1 MSSIMRKVVDQVNQ
15 NPGAPAGEV
24 MESVHT
30 IMHLFRSRRQRS
42 LRGEQ
47 HELAHMEVKVLGFF
61 ARHPGAT
68 QSDLAS
74 HSGRD
79 KAQLARLVRGL
90 RERGLLDAE
99 ADEFDRRS
107 TRLRLSEQGLALHA
121 ELHRHDGDLAAAA
134 LAGLSAAEQATLL
147 GLLARVR
154 ANLEADTDVGNSDGN
169 SSGG

>member
-1 MSSIMRKVVDQVNQ
+1 MQKLVDKVNQ

-24 MESVHT
+24 MESMHT

-42 LRGEQ
+42 LRGED
-47 HELAHMEVKVLGFF
+47 HELVHMEVKVLGFF

-68 QSDLAS
+68 QSDLAI

-90 RERGLLDAE
+90 RERGLLAAETDA
-99 ADEFDRRS
+99 ADRRS
-107 TRLRLSEQGLALHA
+107 TRLRLSAAGQALHA
-121 ELHRHDGDLAAAA
+121 GLYRHDGDLAASA
-134 LAGLSAAEQATLL
+134 LAGLSELEQATLL

-154 ANLEADTDVGNSDGN
+154 ANLEADDD
-169 SSGG
+169 

>member
-1 MSSIMRKVVDQVNQ
+1 MSSIMRKVVDKVNQ
-15 NPGAPAGEV
+15 TSAESPGEL

-68 QSDLAS
+68 QSDLAA

-90 RERGLLDAE
+90 RERGLLAAE
-99 ADEFDRRS
+99 TDELDRRS

-121 ELHRHDGDLAAAA
+121 ELHRHDGELAAAA
-134 LAGLSAAEQATLL
+134 LAGLSEAEQATLL

-154 ANLEADTDVGNSDGN
+154 ANLEADADIGSGNN
-169 SSGG
+169 GG